1 MGYLLLDDT
10 INKKTGKHMQDAGY
24 HYDNKEGKPVW
35 SHDIVTT
42 HYVNGDQEYPV
53 RLSLYV
59 KKKTCEAKKTQSDS

>member
-42 HYVNGDQEYPV
+42 HVE
-53 RLSLYV
+53 
-59 KKKTCEAKKTQSDS
+59 